1 MEANAVMVKIVK
13 LVKLARFKES
23 AFYHNMNK
31 QIHLFATKLRQ
42 IEGLHLFKIFTLYTS
57 YDNID
62 TIFNH
67 LARFHKEAD
76 LRELEKLWNEY
87 IRTGDI
93 TIQSSENPKLHAN

>member
-1 MEANAVMVKIVK
+1 MSE
-13 LVKLARFKES
+13 
-23 AFYHNMNK
+23 
-31 QIHLFATKLRQ
+31 QIHRFATKLRQ

-76 LRELEKLWNEY
+76 LRELEKLWNEF

-93 TIQSSENPKLHAN
+93 TIQSSENPKLHTN